1 MRVGTAL
8 LFLLA
13 TLAACAVPVPA
24 PSLDHDG
31 PSPEP
36 CDAALLEGELLADD
50 QDAFIVQHEEGFVTA
65 VIWPEG
71 YVVRDGETR
80 ELVDPSGDV
89 VAREG
94 DLVALGGG
102 MNLDDTAF
110 VVCGPFTVTP
120 AR

>member
-1 MRVGTAL
+1 MRVG
-8 LFLLA
+8 
-13 TLAACAVPVPA
+13 
-24 PSLDHDG
+24 
-31 PSPEP
+31 
-36 CDAALLEGELLADD
+36 AALLLLIATWPPARHPPSLPALPRAPRHVTPRSWKAELLADD

-65 VIWPEG
+65 VTGRKG

-80 ELVDPSGDV
+80 ELVDPSGAV